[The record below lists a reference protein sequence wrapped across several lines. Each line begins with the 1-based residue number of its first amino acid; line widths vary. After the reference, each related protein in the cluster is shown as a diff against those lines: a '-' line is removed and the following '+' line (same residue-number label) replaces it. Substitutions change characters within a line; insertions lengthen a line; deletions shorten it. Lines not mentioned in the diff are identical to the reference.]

1 MIFMQRI
8 RFETLRLESYSHLCD
23 DFSLFSQSEDE
34 DAVIYEE
41 LGPPPP
47 PPTEASNENLYSEPK
62 VDHTVDSFANLL
74 DR

>member
-1 MIFMQRI
+1 M
-8 RFETLRLESYSHLCD
+8 
-23 DFSLFSQSEDE
+23 QSEDE

-41 LGPPPP
+41 LGPPPPPPPP

>member
-1 MIFMQRI
+1 M
-8 RFETLRLESYSHLCD
+8 
-23 DFSLFSQSEDE
+23 
-34 DAVIYEE
+34 IYEE

-47 PPTEASNENLYSEPK
+47 PPPAEAAMASNENLYSEPK

>member
-1 MIFMQRI
+1 M
-8 RFETLRLESYSHLCD
+8 
-23 DFSLFSQSEDE
+23 QSEDE

-74 DR
+74 DRSEWAGQTVAFREKFELYNNPGIMT